1 MTFVAWL
8 LLVAAILP
16 LIASAASKAGG
27 KAYDNND
34 PRAWLAR
41 QEGWRARANAA
52 QVNLFE
58 GLPFFFAA
66 ALFALYRQADLQ
78 WVAGLMAAWIVLRLV
93 YLGVYI
99 ADYGTLRTLIW
110 ALAFALNVVIVFAG
124 T

>member
-1 MTFVAWL
+1 MTLVAWL

-16 LIASAASKAGG
+16 LLASAASKAGG

-66 ALFALYRQADLQ
+66 VLFALYRQADPQ

-99 ADYGTLRTLIW
+99 AGYGTLRTLIW
-110 ALAFALNVVIVFAG
+110 ALALILNMALLFAG
-124 T
+124 N

>member
-1 MTFVAWL
+1 MTLVAWL
-8 LLVAAILP
+8 LLVAALLP
-16 LIASAASKAGG
+16 LLASAASKAGG
-27 KAYDNND
+27 KAYDNDN

-66 ALFALYRQADLQ
+66 VLFALYRQADPQ
-78 WVAGLMAAWIVLRLV
+78 WVAGLMAAWIALRLI

-99 ADYGTLRTLIW
+99 AGYGSLRTLIW
-110 ALAFALNVVIVFAG
+110 ALALVLNMAMLFAG
-124 T
+124 G